1 MLLVIRLA
9 PSLTS
14 LEGCTRRGGDVC
26 VGRGGGGVSN
36 AARRPNRGLPVVVG
50 CLEGGG
56 QGQREGGTAEV
67 EGQGYG
73 KKC

>member
-1 MLLVIRLA
+1 
-9 PSLTS
+9 
-14 LEGCTRRGGDVC
+14 
-26 VGRGGGGVSN
+26 VSN

-50 CLEGGG
+50 CLEGGA

-73 KKC
+73 KKCGWVQAGTEGCDGAWRVERLFDDACDL